1 MKIWEFDSI
10 TYGETLKCLRLDK
23 NLSQAEL
30 AEMTRH
36 CKVST
41 IKNYEQYAAMPTV
54 RGLLEIAK
62 ALGVDEI
69 RIDTSKGGFFY

>member
-1 MKIWEFDSI
+1 MKIWEFDSL
-10 TYGETLKCLRLDK
+10 TYGETLRNLRLDK
-23 NLSQAEL
+23 NLTRAQL

-36 CKVST
+36 CSTST
-41 IKNYEQYAAMPTV
+41 ISNYEQYAVLPTV
-54 RGLLEIAK
+54 RGLMEIAK